1 MRNLA
6 IAMLIIALPCISS
19 AQGNRADSWDVS
31 ISAIFQDSKSI
42 GGDGGS
48 SLDVDSDTGFGVNFA
63 YNWSSKLSFGMDFEF
78 LQPDYKATLVDAN
91 GVLNDIV
98 IDHEMSQFNG
108 RFKGTFNFIEGSLHR
123 FSKRGWG
130 GATLTQM
137 CRTGLR
143 K

>member
-19 AQGNRADSWDVS
+19 AQGSRADSWDVS
-31 ISAIFQDSKSI
+31 ISVIFQDSKSI

-98 IDHEMSQFNG
+98 IDHEMSQLNG
-108 RFKGTFNFIEGSLHR
+108 RFKGTFNFMGRLLYAVSR
-123 FSKRGWG
+123 S
-130 GATLTQM
+130 GAGVEL
-137 CRTGLR
+137 L
-143 K
+143 